1 MAWQFIQK
9 QIILGSSSSGKSSL
23 LGRLTDD
30 RFLTASEPTIGQSR
44 SSSSFA
50 RSLRSLVGVEFGS
63 RLVALDDSSTVKLQ
77 IWDTAGQES
86 FRSITRS

>member
-23 LGRLTDD
+23 LVRLTDD
-30 RFLTASEPTIGQSR
+30 RFLGASEPTI
-44 SSSSFA
+44 
-50 RSLRSLVGVEFGS
+50 GVEFGS
-63 RLVALDDSSTVKLQ
+63 RLVTLEDSSVVKLQ